1 MSMNVE
7 IEDTENNESQNTDEK
22 NDSTPPSG
30 NDIIDKVIDLIGEDN
45 AKKLS
50 ENQFL
55 VTTQNDLNQIIENVG
70 DQLLAPIGGKDNY
83 SRIKDGSLT
92 IVQADKLQ
100 ELLTKVQQNST
111 GLETARS
118 TIGELQST
126 LKEQKKLIKKFY
138 QLEAVTLGHKQALEA
153 LLKCFDTNSGWP
165 TIEVY
170 TEGGWNRGSVNY
182 HLHNAIM
189 LARAATQSE
198 NIAVI
203 EKHLSGL
210 NTVIKT
216 LNQDVADMQ
225 KISKLNFNRC
235 KSCQRIKETG
245 LQCHSCGTPEEMVT
259 HSSGDEDDDD

>member
-1 MSMNVE
+1 MTMNVE
-7 IEDTENNESQNTDEK
+7 IENNDEHSENEK
-22 NDSTPPSG
+22 NESTPPSS